1 MLEHPKVASRTC
13 RDCQTYRY
21 TADGDVE
28 IGRNSL
34 PVLRMPGDPTP
45 CDTCPRKSPTREE
58 ETTLTERN
66 WKAYAWYLEVRAMYG
81 AGLVGAQRT
90 DPLAR
95 RVLRTIDVIVRDYEL
110 SVQVNSMAS
119 MMAAVM
125 GSRV

>member
-1 MLEHPKVASRTC
+1 MLEHPKVATRTC
-13 RDCQTYRY
+13 LSCQTHRY
-21 TADGDVE
+21 TDDGEIE
-28 IGRNSL
+28 IGRNGL

-66 WKAYAWYLEVRAMYG
+66 WKAYAWYLEVRFFGG
-81 AGLVGAQRT
+81 ASLVGAQRT

-110 SVQVNSMAS
+110 AMPVNAMTSL
-119 MMAAVM
+119 MAAM
-125 GSRV
+125 AGSRV